1 LKTKIAFESKQTEE
15 VMAEK
20 KAEFVVTDRRRFG
33 TEGEPRPDAQ
43 VAEEDKP
50 AAPPK
55 SNQAG
60 PAPTNASAPAKP
72 PVAAPPAQQAGQA
85 GQSIAGEAAPEHEEE
100 MAAPP
105 TAEEQREQDEAYK
118 ASGKKIDDMIAAA
131 GKSPQGGPMEMN
143 FERVIESFYM
153 SALIQMGAIRQDN
166 EPHRVDIIGAR
177 QTIDS
182 LTVMQEKTK
191 GNLTDRE
198 KTLLQN
204 VLFEL
209 RMAFIEITNAV
220 AASATKPG
228 AMPPGTMPPGAVPPG
243 DKK

>member
-1 LKTKIAFESKQTEE
+1 
-15 VMAEK
+15 MAEK
-20 KAEFVVTDRRRFG
+20 KSEFVVTDRRRFG

-43 VAEEDKP
+43 VVEEEKP
-50 AAPPK
+50 AP
-55 SNQAG
+55 
-60 PAPTNASAPAKP
+60 KP
-72 PVAAPPAQQAGQA
+72 PAAQATPPPAQQPAQPQSAQHSQGGQTQVQP
-85 GQSIAGEAAPEHEEE
+85 GSPEAEHEEE
-100 MAAPP
+100 MSPPP
-105 TAEEQREQDEAYK
+105 TAEEQHEQSEQYK

-131 GKSPQGGPMEMN
+131 GKSPQGGPLEMN

-166 EPHRVDIIGAR
+166 DPPRVDIIGAR

-182 LTVMQEKTK
+182 LAVLQEKTK

-220 AASATKPG
+220 ATSATKPG
-228 AMPPGTMPPGAVPPG
+228 AMPPGAMPPL

>member
-1 LKTKIAFESKQTEE
+1 
-15 VMAEK
+15 MAEK

-50 AAPPK
+50 AAP
-55 SNQAG
+55 
-60 PAPTNASAPAKP
+60 APPPSAKTAVPPPSAPP
-72 PVAAPPAQQAGQA
+72 SQGAQTQVQPG
-85 GQSIAGEAAPEHEEE
+85 SPEAEQEEE

-118 ASGKKIDDMIAAA
+118 ASGKKIDEMISAA
-131 GKSPQGGPMEMN
+131 GKAQGGPMEMT

-166 EPHRVDIIGAR
+166 EPPRVDIIGAR

-182 LTVMQEKTK
+182 LNVLQEKTK

-220 AASATKPG
+220 AASATRPGAVPPG
-228 AMPPGTMPPGAVPPG
+228 AMPPGGAPPV

>member
-1 LKTKIAFESKQTEE
+1 
-15 VMAEK
+15 MAEK

-43 VAEEDKP
+43 AAEEEKP
-50 AAPPK
+50 ATPPAAQAP
-55 SNQAG
+55 
-60 PAPTNASAPAKP
+60 
-72 PVAAPPAQQAGQA
+72 APPAKATVPP
-85 GQSIAGEAAPEHEEE
+85 QSAQPSQGAQTQIPPGSPDTEQEEE
-100 MAAPP
+100 RAPPP
-105 TAEEQREQDEAYK
+105 TAEEQHQQSEAYK
-118 ASGKKIDDMIAAA
+118 ASGKKIDDMISAA
-131 GKSPQGGPMEMN
+131 GKGLQGGPLEMN

-166 EPHRVDIIGAR
+166 EQPRVDIIGAR

-182 LTVMQEKTK
+182 LAVLQEKHK

-220 AASATKPG
+220 ASSATRPGAVPPG
-228 AMPPGTMPPGAVPPG
+228 AMPPGAMPPG

>member
-1 LKTKIAFESKQTEE
+1 
-15 VMAEK
+15 MAEK
-20 KAEFVVTDRRRFG
+20 KSEFVVTDRRRFG

-43 VAEEDKP
+43 VREEEKP
-50 AAPPK
+50 AAAPPLK
-55 SNQAG
+55 QAPPPAAQT
-60 PAPTNASAPAKP
+60 PAP
-72 PVAAPPAQQAGQA
+72 PPAAQPGQTAQPPAGQA
-85 GQSIAGEAAPEHEEE
+85 SLEGEQEEE
-100 MAAPP
+100 IPAPP
-105 TAEEQREQDEAYK
+105 TAEEQHEQSEAYK

-131 GKSPQGGPMEMN
+131 GKTPQGGPMEMN

-166 EPHRVDIIGAR
+166 EQPRVDIIGAR

-182 LTVMQEKTK
+182 LTVLHDKTK
-191 GNLTDRE
+191 GNVTDRE

-220 AASATKPG
+220 ATSATKPG
-228 AMPPGTMPPGAVPPG
+228 AMPPGAMPPGAMPPL

>member
-1 LKTKIAFESKQTEE
+1 
-15 VMAEK
+15 MAEK
-20 KAEFVVTDRRRFG
+20 KSEFVVTDRRRFG

-43 VAEEDKP
+43 IAEEEKPSTKP
-50 AAPPK
+50 AAPATP
-55 SNQAG
+55 
-60 PAPTNASAPAKP
+60 PAAKMT
-72 PVAAPPAQQAGQA
+72 APPLPPPPPPSQSAQTQAQPGPPATEQ
-85 GQSIAGEAAPEHEEE
+85 GEE
-100 MAAPP
+100 MSPPP
-105 TAEEQREQDEAYK
+105 TAEEEHAQSEAYK
-118 ASGKKIDDMIAAA
+118 ASGKKIDDMISAA
-131 GKSPQGGPMEMN
+131 GKTPQGGPLEMS

-166 EPHRVDIIGAR
+166 EPPRVDIIGAR

-182 LTVMQEKTK
+182 LAILQEKTK

-209 RMAFIEITNAV
+209 RMAFIEITNVV
-220 AASATKPG
+220 ATSATKPG
-228 AMPPGTMPPGAVPPG
+228 AVPPGAMPPL

>member
-1 LKTKIAFESKQTEE
+1 
-15 VMAEK
+15 MAEK

-43 VAEEDKP
+43 VLEEEKP
-50 AAPPK
+50 APKPPAAQATPPLAK
-55 SNQAG
+55 PTPPQSAQSNQ
-60 PAPTNASAPAKP
+60 SAQIQVPQNQ
-72 PVAAPPAQQAGQA
+72 AQPG
-85 GQSIAGEAAPEHEEE
+85 SPEAEHEEE
-100 MAAPP
+100 MSPPP
-105 TAEEQREQDEAYK
+105 TAEEQHEQSEQYK

-131 GKSPQGGPMEMN
+131 GKTPQGGPLEMN
-143 FERVIESFYM
+143 FERVVESFYM

-166 EPHRVDIIGAR
+166 EPPRVDIIGAR

-182 LTVMQEKTK
+182 LAVLQEKTK

-209 RMAFIEITNAV
+209 RMAFVEITNAV
-220 AASATKPG
+220 ATSATKPG
-228 AMPPGTMPPGAVPPG
+228 AMPPGAMPPGIQ
-243 DKK
+243 K

>member
-1 LKTKIAFESKQTEE
+1 
-15 VMAEK
+15 MAEK

-43 VAEEDKP
+43 VAEEEKP
-50 AAPPK
+50 ALK
-55 SNQAG
+55 
-60 PAPTNASAPAKP
+60 T
-72 PVAAPPAQQAGQA
+72 PVAQTAPPAAKQPTPPPPAATQPSQSAQTQAQ
-85 GQSIAGEAAPEHEEE
+85 PESPETEQEEE
-100 MAAPP
+100 MAPPP
-105 TAEEQREQDEAYK
+105 TAEEQHAQSEAYK
-118 ASGKKIDDMIAAA
+118 ASGKKIDDMISAA
-131 GKSPQGGPMEMN
+131 GKTPQGGPMEMN

-166 EPHRVDIIGAR
+166 EPPRVDIIGAR

-182 LTVMQEKTK
+182 LAILQEKTK

-220 AASATKPG
+220 ATSATKPG
-228 AMPPGTMPPGAVPPG
+228 AMPPGAMPPL

>member
-1 LKTKIAFESKQTEE
+1 
-15 VMAEK
+15 MAEK

-43 VAEEDKP
+43 VAEEEKPTPKPP
-50 AAPPK
+50 AA
-55 SNQAG
+55 QAT
-60 PAPTNASAPAKP
+60 PPAKP
-72 PVAAPPAQQAGQA
+72 APPAPAQPS
-85 GQSIAGEAAPEHEEE
+85 QSAQTQVQPGLPATEQEEE
-100 MAAPP
+100 MSPPP
-105 TAEEQREQDEAYK
+105 TAEEEHAQSEAYK
-118 ASGKKIDDMIAAA
+118 ASGKKIDDMISAA
-131 GKSPQGGPMEMN
+131 GKAPQGGPLEMS

-166 EPHRVDIIGAR
+166 EPPRVDIIGAR

-182 LTVMQEKTK
+182 LAVLQEKTK

-220 AASATKPG
+220 ATSATKPG
-228 AMPPGTMPPGAVPPG
+228 AVPPGAMPPL

>member
-1 LKTKIAFESKQTEE
+1 
-15 VMAEK
+15 MAEK

-33 TEGEPRPDAQ
+33 SEGEARPDAQ
-43 VAEEDKP
+43 VLEEEKPVTPP
-50 AAPPK
+50 AAQATPP
-55 SNQAG
+55 
-60 PAPTNASAPAKP
+60 PAKTPVQP
-72 PVAAPPAQQAGQA
+72 PSAAQPGQI
-85 GQSIAGEAAPEHEEE
+85 GQTQVQTESPEAAQDEE
-100 MAAPP
+100 MAPPP
-105 TAEEQREQDEAYK
+105 TAEEQHEQSEAYR
-118 ASGKKIDDMIAAA
+118 ASGKKIDDMISAA
-131 GKSPQGGPMEMN
+131 GKGPQAPLEMS

-166 EPHRVDIIGAR
+166 EPPRVDIIGAR

-182 LTVMQEKTK
+182 LSVLQEKTK

-220 AASATKPG
+220 ATSATKPG
-228 AMPPGTMPPGAVPPG
+228 AMPPGAMPPL

>member
-1 LKTKIAFESKQTEE
+1 
-15 VMAEK
+15 MAEK

-43 VAEEDKP
+43 VAEEEKP

-55 SNQAG
+55 VNQAG
-60 PAPTNASAPAKP
+60 HAPANTSAPAKP
-72 PVAAPPAQQAGQA
+72 PVAAPPTQQAGQA
-85 GQSIAGEAAPEHEEE
+85 GHSIAGEASAAPEQEEE

-118 ASGKKIDDMIAAA
+118 ASGKKIDEMISAA
-131 GKSPQGGPMEMN
+131 GKAQGGPMEMT

-166 EPHRVDIIGAR
+166 EPPRVDIIGAR

-182 LTVMQEKTK
+182 LNVLQEKTK

-220 AASATKPG
+220 AASATRPGAVPPG
-228 AMPPGTMPPGAVPPG
+228 AMPPGGAPPG

>member
-1 LKTKIAFESKQTEE
+1 
-15 VMAEK
+15 MAEK

-33 TEGEPRPDAQ
+33 TEGEPRPEAQ
-43 VAEEDKP
+43 VAEEEKP
-50 AAPPK
+50 A
-55 SNQAG
+55 
-60 PAPTNASAPAKP
+60 AKP
-72 PVAAPPAQQAGQA
+72 PVAQATPPPKPTVPPQAAPPSQSAQTQVQPG
-85 GQSIAGEAAPEHEEE
+85 SPEAEQEEE
-100 MAAPP
+100 MAPPP
-105 TAEEQREQDEAYK
+105 TAEEQHAQSEAYK
-118 ASGKKIDDMIAAA
+118 ESGKKIDDMIAAA
-131 GKSPQGGPMEMN
+131 GKAPQSGPLEMN

-166 EPHRVDIIGAR
+166 EPPRVDIIGAR

-182 LTVMQEKTK
+182 LAILQEKTK

-209 RMAFIEITNAV
+209 RMAFIEITNAL
-220 AASATKPG
+220 ATSATKPG
-228 AMPPGTMPPGAVPPG
+228 AMPPGTMPPL

>member
-1 LKTKIAFESKQTEE
+1 
-15 VMAEK
+15 MAEK
-20 KAEFVVTDRRRFG
+20 KSEFVVTDRRRFG

-50 AAPPK
+50 AAPK
-55 SNQAG
+55 ANQAG
-60 PAPTNASAPAKP
+60 SAPANASAAAKP
-72 PVAAPPAQQAGQA
+72 PAAPPHAHQPQG
-85 GQSIAGEAAPEHEEE
+85 GEASAAPEQEEE

-131 GKSPQGGPMEMN
+131 GKAPQGGPLEMN

-166 EPHRVDIIGAR
+166 EPPRVDIIGAR

-182 LTVMQEKTK
+182 LTILQEKTK

-228 AMPPGTMPPGAVPPG
+228 AMPPGAVPPG

>member
-1 LKTKIAFESKQTEE
+1 
-15 VMAEK
+15 MAEK

-43 VAEEDKP
+43 VAEEEKP
-50 AAPPK
+50 A
-55 SNQAG
+55 
-60 PAPTNASAPAKP
+60 TP
-72 PVAAPPAQQAGQA
+72 PVAQVTPPPAKAPVPPQSAPPSQSAQTQVQPGSPATEQ
-85 GQSIAGEAAPEHEEE
+85 EEE
-100 MAAPP
+100 MAPPP
-105 TAEEQREQDEAYK
+105 TAEEQHQQNEAYK
-118 ASGKKIDDMIAAA
+118 ESGKKIDDMIAAA
-131 GKSPQGGPMEMN
+131 GKAPQGGPLEMN

-166 EPHRVDIIGAR
+166 EPPRVDIIGAR

-182 LTVMQEKTK
+182 LAVLQEKTK

-220 AASATKPG
+220 ATSAIKPG
-228 AMPPGTMPPGAVPPG
+228 AMPPGAMPPL

>member
-1 LKTKIAFESKQTEE
+1 
-15 VMAEK
+15 MAEK

-33 TEGEPRPDAQ
+33 TEGEPRPEAQ
-43 VAEEDKP
+43 VAEEEKP

-55 SNQAG
+55 ANQTG
-60 PAPTNASAPAKP
+60 PAPAKSP
-72 PVAAPPAQQAGQA
+72 AAPPEAHQA
-85 GQSIAGEAAPEHEEE
+85 GQSIAGEASAAPEHEEE
-100 MAAPP
+100 IPAPP

-118 ASGKKIDDMIAAA
+118 ASGKKIDEMISAA
-131 GKSPQGGPMEMN
+131 GKAPQTGPLEMT

-166 EPHRVDIIGAR
+166 EPPRVDIIGAR

-182 LTVMQEKTK
+182 LTILQEKTK

-220 AASATKPG
+220 ASSATRPG
-228 AMPPGTMPPGAVPPG
+228 AVPPGAMPPGAVPPG

>member
-1 LKTKIAFESKQTEE
+1 
-15 VMAEK
+15 MAEK
-20 KAEFVVTDRRRFG
+20 KSEFVVTDRRRFG

-43 VAEEDKP
+43 VAEEEKPTTPP
-50 AAPPK
+50 AAQATPPPAK
-55 SNQAG
+55 Q
-60 PAPTNASAPAKP
+60 PAPPP
-72 PVAAPPAQQAGQA
+72 PVEQPKQSAQTQVQPGSPDTEQ
-85 GQSIAGEAAPEHEEE
+85 EEE
-100 MAAPP
+100 MSPPP
-105 TAEEQREQDEAYK
+105 TAEEQHAQSEAYK
-118 ASGKKIDDMIAAA
+118 ASGKKIDDMISAA
-131 GKSPQGGPMEMN
+131 GKTPQGGPLEMS

-166 EPHRVDIIGAR
+166 EPPRVDIIGAR

-182 LTVMQEKTK
+182 LAVLQEKTK

-198 KTLLQN
+198 KTLMQN

-220 AASATKPG
+220 ATSATKPG
-228 AMPPGTMPPGAVPPG
+228 AVPPGAMPPL

>member
-1 LKTKIAFESKQTEE
+1 
-15 VMAEK
+15 MAEK
-20 KAEFVVTDRRRFG
+20 KSEFVVTDRRRFG

-43 VAEEDKP
+43 IAEEEKPSTKP
-50 AAPPK
+50 AAPATP
-55 SNQAG
+55 
-60 PAPTNASAPAKP
+60 PAKTP
-72 PVAAPPAQQAGQA
+72 APPAPAQPS
-85 GQSIAGEAAPEHEEE
+85 QSTPSQVQPGSPAAEQEEE
-100 MAAPP
+100 MSPPP
-105 TAEEQREQDEAYK
+105 TAEEEHAQSEAYK
-118 ASGKKIDDMIAAA
+118 ASGKKIDDMISAA
-131 GKSPQGGPMEMN
+131 GKTPQGGPLEMN

-166 EPHRVDIIGAR
+166 EPPRVDIIGAR

-182 LTVMQEKTK
+182 LAILQEKTK

-220 AASATKPG
+220 ATSATKPG
-228 AMPPGTMPPGAVPPG
+228 AVPPGAMPPL

>member
-1 LKTKIAFESKQTEE
+1 
-15 VMAEK
+15 MAEK
-20 KAEFVVTDRRRFG
+20 KSEFVVTDRRRFG
-33 TEGEPRPDAQ
+33 TEGEPRPEAQ
-43 VAEEDKP
+43 VAEEEKP
-50 AAPPK
+50 A
-55 SNQAG
+55 
-60 PAPTNASAPAKP
+60 AKP
-72 PVAAPPAQQAGQA
+72 PVAQATPPAAQMPAPPPSAGQPSQTTQA
-85 GQSIAGEAAPEHEEE
+85 QPHPESPAAEEE
-100 MAAPP
+100 MPPPP
-105 TAEEQREQDEAYK
+105 TAEEQHEQSEAYK
-118 ASGKKIDDMIAAA
+118 ASGKKIDDMISAA
-131 GKSPQGGPMEMN
+131 GKGPQGGPLEMN

-166 EPHRVDIIGAR
+166 EPPRVDIIGAR

-182 LTVMQEKTK
+182 LAILQEKTK

-220 AASATKPG
+220 ASSATKPG
-228 AMPPGTMPPGAVPPG
+228 AVPPGAMPPL